1 MFVVPLR
8 FSGNESAGPQ
18 YVAESVVAAEIIE
31 FVPGLDNERLA
42 FLLP

>member
-1 MFVVPLR
+1 VFVVPLR

-18 YVAESVVAAEIIE
+18 YVAESVVAAEFIE
-31 FVPGLDNERLA
+31 FVPGRGNERLV